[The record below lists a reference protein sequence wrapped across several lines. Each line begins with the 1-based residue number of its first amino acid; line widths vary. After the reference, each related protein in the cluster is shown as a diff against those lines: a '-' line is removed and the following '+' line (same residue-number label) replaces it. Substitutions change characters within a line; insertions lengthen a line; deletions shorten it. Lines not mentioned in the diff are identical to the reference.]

1 MNRLTLSL
9 ILAVTFAVASNRL
22 PAGLPPEIYAWFWL
36 EPEFQPEG
44 YRAFVDL
51 IAEHSNFGLLT
62 TSLRT
67 PSREIAAP
75 DTHDQVKRA
84 VLYAHSRGLRVAFDL
99 DVRLARGTFR
109 KLHPDQQQWMLRIIE
124 VPAKETTAIV
134 RPQPLSDHMTAPGG
148 SYEALGG
155 KLLGIFRRGPN
166 NELVAV
172 KPKAPPVESAAEVR
186 VNLPAGEA
194 HIVAV
199 AFEHRT
205 PDVFAPALIEFQR
218 SIYEQYRDVQLDGAM
233 KDEWGFPPVYGAGP
247 RGGDFWYS
255 TNFASAWRKAGGGEM
270 VRDCVLM
277 YTGVG
282 GAHQARIAAANRY
295 ARLLLERNA
304 EIERA
309 YYQDVKRIF
318 GAQAFAGTHATWG
331 IMPSGDAFKNGYDW
345 WWAPRDYGQTD
356 EDFPIPLRTSLAKKM
371 GGAVWINQYYNQD
384 IEPYAREVWRAARAG
399 GRVNF
404 HPLWPAASIG
414 PEANLRLLRSPAVRA
429 ENRIRLL
436 NYVSFAPRD
445 CPVAVVFGH
454 AAAAN
459 WLGPRFG
466 DLGIDF
472 ADALWCEGFPADII
486 PSTEIESGAL
496 RIDKDGWV
504 RYGAQR
510 YRALV
515 FLNTE
520 YEPGATFEFLRR
532 AARSN
537 TVTFLRDTASAA
549 GAIAGVGLDP
559 TPARVATFLRGSH
572 TPHDNPPDLARLT
585 DGTCILAR
593 GERDPAGDAIDET
606 FYCGTTKVQARAT
619 GVFAI
624 RTTGA
629 GEVKALAGS
638 GVRLVDAGALH
649 LEFAQPLDFAL
660 WRDAAGALRG
670 VVQGDARVPDGLL
683 QLTKDWTRLDNREGA
698 R

>member
-1 MNRLTLSL
+1 MNRLAISL
-9 ILAVTFAVASNRL
+9 LLAASFAAASNRL
-22 PAGLPPEIYAWFWL
+22 PAHLPPEIYAWFWL
-36 EPEFQPEG
+36 EPEFKPEG

-62 TSLRT
+62 TSMRV
-67 PSREIAAP
+67 PSREITAP
-75 DTHDQVKRA
+75 DTHDQIKRG

-109 KLHPDQQQWMLRIIE
+109 KLHPDQQQWMLRIVE
-124 VPAKETTAIV
+124 VPPKETAAVV
-134 RPQPLSDHMTAPGG
+134 RPLPLSDHMTALRG
-148 SYEALGG
+148 SYEVLGG
-155 KLLGIFRRGPN
+155 KLLGVFRRGAN
-166 NELVAV
+166 NQLVAV
-172 KPKAPPVESAAEVR
+172 EGARAAVESATEVS
-186 VNLPAGEA
+186 VSLPAGA
-194 HIVAV
+194 GYIVAA

-218 SIYEQYRDVQLDGAM
+218 SIYEQYRDVPLDGAM

-255 TNFASAWRKAGGGEM
+255 ASFASAWRKAGGADM

-282 GAHQARIAAANRY
+282 GSHAARIAAANRY

-309 YYQDVKRIF
+309 FYADVKRVF
-318 GAQAFAGTHATWG
+318 GAQAFVGTHATWG

-356 EDFPIPLRTSLAKKM
+356 EDFPVPLRTSLAKKM
-371 GGAVWINQYYNQD
+371 GGAVWFSQYYNQD
-384 IEPYAREVWRAARAG
+384 VEPYAKEVWRAARAG

-404 HPLWPAASIG
+404 HPLWPSSMDPAAH
-414 PEANLRLLRSPAVRA
+414 LRLLGSPAVRA

-436 NYVSFAPRD
+436 NYVSQAPRD

-472 ADALWCEGFPADII
+472 ADALWREGFPADVI

-496 RIDKDGWV
+496 RLGEDGRV

-520 YEPGATFEFLRR
+520 YEPRATFDFLRR

-537 TVTFLRDTASAA
+537 TVTFLRDTAAAA
-549 GAIAGVGLDP
+549 GVVAGAGLDP
-559 TPARVATFLRGSH
+559 APERVAAFLGGSY
-572 TPHDNPPDLARLT
+572 TAHDNPPDLARLT

-606 FYCGTTKVQARAT
+606 FYCGATKVRARAT

-624 RTTGA
+624 RVSGA
-629 GEVKALAGS
+629 GELQALAGS
-638 GVRLVDAGALH
+638 DVRLVEAGPLR
-649 LEFAQPLDFAL
+649 LEFAQPVDFAL
-660 WRDAAGALRG
+660 WRDGKGVPHGVIQGEAPVPGPLLR
-670 VVQGDARVPDGLL
+670 
-683 QLTKDWTRLDNREGA
+683 LTKDWTRLDNKEGA